1 MSMNSSDGLTTF
13 TAHYESRRI
22 RIDDIELETACWG
35 TGARDRLPILL
46 LHEGLGSIRL
56 WKDFPEQLARATGRD
71 VIAWSR
77 RGHGWSDK
85 LTAAHG
91 PGYMHGEANLLPQ
104 IQAALGVPRAHWLG
118 HSDGGSIALIAAA
131 RFPALVA
138 SLVLE
143 APHIFVEDLTVASI
157 AKVAAGF
164 SASDMGERMK
174 RYHADPVSLFE
185 KWSAIWLDPIFRSW
199 NIEDL
204 LARIAAPALL
214 IQGRDDQYGTM
225 RQLDSIEG
233 VIAETRRLE
242 LDCCGHSPHFD
253 RKDAVIDAICAFL
266 NEREVN
272 TVSET
277 SE

>member
-1 MSMNSSDGLTTF
+1 MSMNSSDGLTTL
-13 TAHYESRRI
+13 TVQCENRRI
-22 RIDDIELETACWG
+22 MIDDIELETACWG

-56 WKDFPEQLARATGRD
+56 WKDFPEQLARASERD

-77 RGHGWSDK
+77 RGHGWSDN

-91 PGYMHGEANLLPQ
+91 PGYMHGEADLLPQ
-104 IQAALGVPRAHWLG
+104 VQGALGLPRAHWLG

-138 SLVLE
+138 SLILE
-143 APHIFVEDLTVASI
+143 APHIFVEDRAVASI

-185 KWSAIWLDPIFRSW
+185 KWSAIWLDPVFRSW
-199 NIEDL
+199 NIEEL
-204 LARIAAPALL
+204 LPRVGAPTLL
-214 IQGRDDQYGTM
+214 IQGREDQYGTM
-225 RQLDSIEG
+225 RQLDGIEA

-242 LDCCGHSPHFD
+242 LDHCGHSPHFD
-253 RKDAVIDAICAFL
+253 CRDAVIDAICAFVD
-266 NEREVN
+266 EREFGAA
-272 TVSET
+272 SEAFR
-277 SE
+277 